1 MLCTSEC
8 HNGPWPCFWKGT
20 VDNMPPLVF
29 SNRAQVQ
36 YNWLLLHPIMGNWL
50 NVNVDK
56 FGKLMSIS
64 LEVKKEKADL
74 YTLHKEVYS
83 VYYSV
88 SLLWFM
94 MGISTRPYLCSS
106 MILLLRCSQNLAPI
120 FTKRRCPLKNWAQV
134 VERRFHVQFLG
145 PSAFPWGKSIINFSV
160 GV

>member
-1 MLCTSEC
+1 
-8 HNGPWPCFWKGT
+8 
-20 VDNMPPLVF
+20 MPPLVF

-88 SLLWFM
+88 SLL
-94 MGISTRPYLCSS
+94 
-106 MILLLRCSQNLAPI
+106 
-120 FTKRRCPLKNWAQV
+120 
-134 VERRFHVQFLG
+134 
-145 PSAFPWGKSIINFSV
+145 
-160 GV
+160 